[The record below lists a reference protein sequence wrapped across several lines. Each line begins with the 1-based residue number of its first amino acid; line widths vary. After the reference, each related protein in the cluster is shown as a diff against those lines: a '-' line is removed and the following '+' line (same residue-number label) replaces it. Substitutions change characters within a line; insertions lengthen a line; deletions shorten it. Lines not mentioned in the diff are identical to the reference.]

1 VRERPSEAIAWP
13 LVLVVVRPPRL
24 LSSYPAYLFDVDG
37 TLLYHDHAVPGAAEA
52 LLALKAHGKHVVA
65 VTNNSSLGQ
74 HALGERFRR
83 FGLPLD
89 DHEVLSALVATA
101 QLVAQEKPGARVTVF
116 GSPGCRAEVERAG
129 LVVTDGEDAEYVVV
143 GNHTGITYKALTT
156 ALRALL
162 NGARFIAINV
172 DRTYVG
178 ADGGL
183 VPGAGV
189 FVAALERGAGRP
201 PDVVVG
207 KPSITLLL
215 EAAHSIGQSPA
226 DCLYAGDN
234 LEADV
239 AGAHAADMDAL
250 LVLTGVSSGAEESP
264 DAPEHVLPSVADLK
278 AIFA

>member
-1 VRERPSEAIAWP
+1 
-13 LVLVVVRPPRL
+13 L
-24 LSSYPAYLFDVDG
+24 LASYAAYLFDVDG
-37 TLLYHDHAVPGAAEA
+37 TLTYHDHAVPGAAAA
-52 LLALKAHGKHVVA
+52 LLALKANGRHVVA
-65 VTNNSSLGQ
+65 VTNNSSLSQ
-74 HALGERFRR
+74 HALAERFRR
-83 FGLPLD
+83 FGLPLE
-89 DHEVLSALVATA
+89 DHEVFSAMVATA
-101 QLVAQEKPGARVTVF
+101 QLVKHEQPDARVLVF
-116 GSPGCRAEVERAG
+116 GNPGFRAEVERIG
-129 LVVTDGEDAEYVVV
+129 LAVTDVAEHADYVLV
-143 GNHTGITYKALTT
+143 GNHTGITYKGLTT

-162 NGARFIAINV
+162 LGARFVAVNV

-178 ADGGL
+178 SDGGL

-239 AGAHAADMDAL
+239 VGAHAAGMDAL
-250 LVLTGVSSGAEESP
+250 LVLTGVATGAEESP
-264 DAPEHVLPSVADLK
+264 DPPEHVLPSVADLK
-278 AIFA
+278 TLFASTPRRG

>member
-1 VRERPSEAIAWP
+1 MS
-13 LVLVVVRPPRL
+13 RPPRQ
-24 LSSYPAYLFDVDG
+24 LSEYPAYLFDVDG
-37 TLLYHDHAVPGAAEA
+37 TLVYHDRAVTGAADA

-74 HALGERFRR
+74 HALAERFRR
-83 FGLPLD
+83 FGLPLE
-89 DHEVLSALVATA
+89 DHEVFSALVATA
-101 QLVAQEKPGARVTVF
+101 RLVAHEKPGARVYVF
-116 GSPGCRAEVERAG
+116 GNAGFRAAVERAG
-129 LVVTDGEDAEYVVV
+129 LIVTDAEDAEYVVV
-143 GNHTGITYKALTT
+143 GNHRGINYQALTT

-162 NGARFIAINV
+162 HGARFVAVNV

-207 KPSITLLL
+207 KPSVTLLL
-215 EAAHSIGQSPA
+215 AAAASIGQQPA

-234 LEADV
+234 LEADIV
-239 AGAHAADMDAL
+239 GAHAAGMDAL
-250 LVLTGVSSGAEESP
+250 LVLTGVSTGAEACP
-264 DAPEHVLPSVADLK
+264 DPPEHVLPSVADLG
-278 AIFA
+278 ALFLNSGD